1 MPDNQ
6 FSPAPPDPQPRK
18 VRRRGQFIYTGD
30 SVRAQAPKQPIAWRQ
45 IFWRIGIFIAA
56 AFGIWVLFFSGWL
69 NARGIAVKGNS
80 TISQE
85 AISQA
90 ADEYLRTNPVQRNV
104 LFLNTKDM
112 AQAVK
117 TQEPTL
123 ASVKVSRTL
132 LLGLNVQVVE
142 SQPSLVWQT
151 GDQAWLIAEDG
162 RVLRQ
167 AKAGEGTFGRIIDTA
182 QLTVKVGDK
191 VADKQFVIFAREFIS
206 LAGKKGVDI
215 ESSAIG
221 ATTRE
226 LNIRLKNGIVI
237 RTDTARGAAEQVEAY
252 LATIAT
258 AQQQNKKPTEYV
270 DVRIPGKAFYK

>member
-1 MPDNQ
+1 MPDSQ
-6 FSPAPPDPQPRK
+6 FPPTPADRQPRK

-30 SVRAQAPKQPIAWRQ
+30 SVRAQAPKQPIVWRQ
-45 IFWRIGIFIAA
+45 IFWRIGIFAVAA
-56 AFGIWVLFFSGWL
+56 LSIWVLFFSGWL

-85 AISQA
+85 AITQA
-90 ADEYLRTNPVQRNV
+90 ADEYLRANPVQRNV
-104 LFLNTKDM
+104 LFLNAQDM

-123 ASVKVSRTL
+123 ANVKVSRTL

-151 GDQAWLIAEDG
+151 GEQSWLIAEDG

-191 VADKQFVIFAREFIS
+191 VADKQFVVFAREFIS

-237 RTDTARGAAEQVEAY
+237 RTDTARGASEQVEAY
-252 LATIAT
+252 IATIET

>member
-1 MPDNQ
+1 VPDSR
-6 FSPAPPDPQPRK
+6 FPPTPPDSQPRK

-30 SVRAQAPKQPIAWRQ
+30 SVRAQAPKQPIVWRQ
-45 IFWRIGIFIAA
+45 IFWRIGIFAVAA
-56 AFGIWVLFFSGWL
+56 LGIWVLFFSGWL

-85 AISQA
+85 AITQA
-90 ADEYLRTNPVQRNV
+90 ADEYLRANPVQRNV
-104 LFLNTKDM
+104 LFLNAQDM

-123 ASVKVSRTL
+123 ANVKVSRTL

-151 GDQAWLIAEDG
+151 GEQSWLIAEDG

-191 VADKQFVIFAREFIS
+191 VADKQFVVFAREFIS

-237 RTDTARGAAEQVEAY
+237 RTDTSRGAAEQVEAY
-252 LATIAT
+252 IATIET